1 MTVFLVSQCTTS
13 GICII
18 SSFILLVLDS
28 MILLCFSSINSYSSN
43 SGAFKFTSLLSAVG
57 VFIGVFGGSFA
68 IGTLMALLTSIVS
81 LHIIL
86 SRIIMTI
93 VIVIL
98 LRCLHCSSLSSN
110 NYDFNI
116 KYFLGPNV
124 FKKLLSPPACLALT
138 QDDLHQKQG
147 WW

>member
-93 VIVIL
+93 VIVLFYYGVYIVL
-98 LRCLHCSSLSSN
+98 LLVQTTMIS
-110 NYDFNI
+110 I
-116 KYFLGPNV
+116 
-124 FKKLLSPPACLALT
+124 
-138 QDDLHQKQG
+138 
-147 WW
+147 